1 MPVCFHAYCGE
12 RCTCASEDLVLVPG
26 AMFLCKENQGK
37 NDNAIL
43 KHPRYT
49 VSQFFLASIETSG
62 STLPLMVAET
72 LEGEAWSHRSLGE
85 QGGHCLGLGFLKKLP
100 FSGLGQYEK
109 DQFKSLWRRNGSMP
123 WLWVFRCPICKY
135 HIQWW
140 LSWLRMSGL
149 TMASWRFTLV
159 CPVTHRAGCPR
170 HNVTCCSSSM
180 LEKILR
186 VLFLMMA

>member
-49 VSQFFLASIETSG
+49 VSQNFLASIETSG

-72 LEGEAWSHRSLGE
+72 LEGEA
-85 QGGHCLGLGFLKKLP
+85 
-100 FSGLGQYEK
+100 
-109 DQFKSLWRRNGSMP
+109 
-123 WLWVFRCPICKY
+123 
-135 HIQWW
+135 
-140 LSWLRMSGL
+140 
-149 TMASWRFTLV
+149 
-159 CPVTHRAGCPR
+159 
-170 HNVTCCSSSM
+170 
-180 LEKILR
+180 
-186 VLFLMMA
+186 